1 MASYE
6 MGIKSPELSQEQW
19 KDTGK
24 FANGK
29 TSVGML
35 CNEVRIVW
43 NQGYVGD
50 GIFFISYDINFY
62 SNM

>member
-1 MASYE
+1 MPSYE

-19 KDTGK
+19 KDSGK

-35 CNEVRIVW
+35 CDEVRIVW
-43 NQGYVGD
+43 NRG
-50 GIFFISYDINFY
+50 
-62 SNM
+62 